1 MVTMVNRI
9 ALLIDSQHLHLLQ
22 GATGGHSIEPTLAR
36 SIRIPDALRFDE
48 APDKFSDWLIQE
60 LADLGVSAKRT
71 VFALESPYVLQKCIT
86 LPVRTD
92 NDLAKMVE
100 LHVAGSQ
107 FIKAEQARY
116 DFLIESRRPDNK
128 TGVLLALTT
137 AELVN
142 SYQHTFAC
150 ADLKL
155 DLLTTANY
163 ACTNY
168 VRTQLPEAIANC
180 DLLIFKDAQHLRLT
194 ALVDSS
200 IVALHEE
207 RIGQGPEDPEQLIQ
221 AIRRFRGSVSQN
233 VDDHGGLNKIL
244 VLCSKTEH
252 ETLAPAIQAEFGT
265 KPEIID
271 FESIRPENIET
282 DNCSPQALCCL
293 QGLLMM
299 ADASRSDR
307 LDILHP
313 TGVKSTRQKQ
323 LISVFSAIGIACV
336 LLIIAIS
343 YIRHRSAVVNGEFT
357 TLQAEL
363 NALTEKNQKGQSIIA
378 KVNAMRDWEKTNIN
392 WFHEITELQKRMP
405 DSKQA
410 YFSELDL
417 VARGI
422 EEPPKA
428 TASGFAKK
436 QSDVMQMNEEFS
448 SDSKQFV
455 VNPKPFFESDVVEK
469 FPLQFELDIELIQP
483 QLFNTNAR
491 KNTAKDKST
500 GKKDTGQPDVL
511 EQ

>member
-1 MVTMVNRI
+1 MVNRI
-9 ALLIDSQHLHLLQ
+9 ALLIDRQHLHLLQ
-22 GATGGHSIEPTLAR
+22 GVTNGQNIETTLAR
-36 SIRIPDALRFDE
+36 SIRIPDASRFDE
-48 APDKFSDWLIQE
+48 APEKFGEWLMQE
-60 LADLGVSAKRT
+60 LADLGVSAKHA

-86 LPVRTD
+86 LPASTD
-92 NDLAKMVE
+92 HDLASMVE

-116 DFLIESRRPDNK
+116 DFLIESRRQDDK
-128 TGVLLALTT
+128 IGVLLALTT
-137 AELVN
+137 SELLT

-155 DLLTTANY
+155 ELLTTANY

-168 VRTQLPEAIANC
+168 VRTKLPEATANC

-194 ALVDSS
+194 AMVDSS

-207 RIGQGPEDPEQLIQ
+207 RIEESPANQEQLFH
-221 AIRRFRGSVSQN
+221 AIRRFRGSVSQK
-233 VDDHGGLNKIL
+233 VGDIGDLKKIL
-244 VLCSKTEH
+244 VLCSKSEH
-252 ETLAPAIQAEFGT
+252 KILAPVIQAEFEAQ
-265 KPEIID
+265 PEIID
-271 FESIRPENIET
+271 FESILPENIEA
-282 DNCSPQALCCL
+282 DQCSPQALCCL
-293 QGLLMM
+293 QGLLLM
-299 ADASRSDR
+299 ADASKSDR

-313 TGVKSTRQKQ
+313 TGVTSAKQKQ

-343 YIRHRSAVVNGEFT
+343 YIRHRSAVINAEFT
-357 TLQAEL
+357 ALQAEL
-363 NALTEKNQKGQSIIA
+363 NTLTEKNLKGQSILA
-378 KVNAMRDWEKTNIN
+378 KVNSMRDWEKTNIN

-410 YFSELDL
+410 YFSELDFS
-417 VARGI
+417 ARGI
-422 EEPPKA
+422 EQPAKA

-436 QSDVMQMNEEFS
+436 QADVMRMNEQFS
-448 SDSKQFV
+448 SDSNQFV

-483 QLFNTNAR
+483 QLFNKNAR
-491 KNTAKDKST
+491 KSTAKDRST
-500 GKKDTGQPDVL
+500 GQTGTGKPSVM